1 MRQIT
6 KVAITTISAAL
17 ALTLTSCSGAG
28 PNAATR
34 MINRV
39 TDGAEA
45 QVTDN
50 GYDIRISNLLLVK
63 TGDSATVLVGNIVNR
78 ADESDILT
86 SIVTSKTVAN
96 LTGEINLL
104 ANKPIFFEGDSAN
117 AKAIFAGEEF
127 TPGTTMAIGLN
138 FAKAGRVIVRVIIRE
153 ASDVY
158 AGITAEP
165 LTAPAT
171 AK

>member
-6 KVAITTISAAL
+6 KVAVTTISAAL

-28 PNAATR
+28 PTAATR

-45 QVTDN
+45 HVNDN
-50 GYDIRISNLLLVK
+50 GYDIRVSNLLLVK
-63 TGDSATVLVGNIVNR
+63 TSESATVLVGNIVNR
-78 ADESDILT
+78 ADSSDILT
-86 SIVTSKTVAN
+86 SVVTSKSVAA
-96 LTGEINLL
+96 LTGEINL
-104 ANKPIFFEGDSAN
+104 APNKPIFFEGDSAN
-117 AKAIFAGEEF
+117 AKAIFSGEQF
-127 TPGTTMAIGLN
+127 TAGTTIALGLN

-165 LTAPAT
+165 LVTPAT